1 MLNIPRRHL
10 TYWRVELLARKSK
23 MDYEKTKQRLLEIGL
38 SFFEQKGYN
47 ATGLQEIATGAE
59 ISKGSFYTYF
69 SSKAD
74 FGVGVIRYYTDTS
87 ISHWKH
93 MLDDATEEEDAY
105 NALSTTF
112 FRITEKYKEAD
123 IKKGCL
129 LGNLAAE
136 ISEASEACRI
146 ELHESVYRYRAILMK
161 HIALG
166 QSMGSVRDDLPAEQ
180 LAELIWDCWQGS
192 LLRMQIEKS
201 VEPVTNDLTLMFKN
215 LLLPR

>member
-1 MLNIPRRHL
+1 M
-10 TYWRVELLARKSK
+10 ARKTSV
-23 MDYEKTKQRLLEIGL
+23 DFEKTKQRLLEVGL

-74 FGVGVIRYYTDTS
+74 FGVGVIRYYTENSLRNWTL
-87 ISHWKH
+87 
-93 MLDDATEEEDAY
+93 MLDEASEKEDAY
-105 NALSTTF
+105 LALGTTF
-112 FRITEKYKEAD
+112 FQMTEKYEEAD
-123 IKKGCL
+123 RKKGCL

-146 ELHESVYRYRAILMK
+146 ELHESVHRYTAIITK
-161 HIALG
+161 HIAIG
-166 QSMGSVRDDLPAEQ
+166 QSMGSVRDDLTAER

-192 LLRMQIEKS
+192 LLRMQIENS
-201 VEPVTNDLTLMFKN
+201 VEPVNNDLALLFESV
-215 LLLPR
+215 LLPR